1 MKPIIVATSDLA
13 DGFRLAGITVFELET
28 GEDGHLKMQIER
40 MIEAIRKL
48 PDAGIVLV
56 DERYIEPFEKAFSEV
71 ELPMVAS
78 FPAEEVK
85 REEAYI
91 DELTKRFL
99 GQKIYV
105 EGEVM

>member
-1 MKPIIVATSDLA
+1 LKPIIVATSDLA

-28 GEDGHLKMQIER
+28 AEDGHLKMQIER
-40 MIEAIRKL
+40 IIETIRKM

-56 DERYIEPFEKAFSEV
+56 DERFIEQFEKAFSDV

-85 REEAYI
+85 HEEAYI

-105 EGEVM
+105 GGEGM

>member
-1 MKPIIVATSDLA
+1 MKPVIVATSDLA
-13 DGFRLAGITVFELET
+13 DGFRLAGIMVFELEAV
-28 GEDGHLKMQIER
+28 DGTQLKAQIEK
-40 MIEAIRKL
+40 IIAAIRAML
-48 PDAGIVLV
+48 DAGIVLV
-56 DERYIEPFEKAFSEV
+56 DERYMEPFEKAFSDV

-85 REEAYI
+85 HEEVYI

-105 EGEVM
+105 EGESA